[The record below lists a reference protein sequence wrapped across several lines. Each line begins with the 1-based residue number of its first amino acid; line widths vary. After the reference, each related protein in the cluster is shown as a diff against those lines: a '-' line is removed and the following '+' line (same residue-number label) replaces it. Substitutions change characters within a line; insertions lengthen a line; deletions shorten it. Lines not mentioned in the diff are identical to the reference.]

1 MTLTMSKLIIHS
13 DFRMTRQRRI
23 ILEELGAN
31 RTHPTASEVYELV
44 RRRLPRISLGTV
56 YRNLELLSEQGL
68 VRKLELGNSQRRFD
82 AVTENHYHVRCVK
95 CGRIEDA
102 PIEPVM
108 TLENAVRGA
117 TDYEIIGHRLEFMGL
132 CPACRGNQKKT

>member
-1 MTLTMSKLIIHS
+1 MPKLTVNS

-23 ILEELGAN
+23 ILEELRGN
-31 RTHPTASEVYELV
+31 RTHPTASDVYELV
-44 RRRLPRISLGTV
+44 RRRLPQISLGTV

-82 AVTENHYHVRCVK
+82 AVTENHYHLRCVQ

-117 TDYEIIGHRLEFMGL
+117 SNYEIIGHRLEFMGL
-132 CPACRGNQKKT
+132 CPACRKDLKQT